1 MTKSWTL
8 DVKEAPDGDKYI
20 EFNDEILAETGWKE
34 GDVIEWI
41 DQGDGSFKMVKQETE
56 MVMVEC
62 VSMFRM
68 RYVVEVPKGKSEWA
82 LDTVTCNEAKE
93 FSQEHIGEDI
103 VSHRVVSKEEA
114 IASAAQLATEMDLM
128 AKMTGKSREEQ
139 QKQLKEAQNNAN
151 RYEKIY
157 NEQNNR
163 FPDFFDESRSRW
175 N

>member
-56 MVMVEC
+56 LVMVEC

-114 IASAAQLATEMDLM
+114 IAICDIDNNYCSEWT
-128 AKMTGKSREEQ
+128 EEQ
-139 QKQLKEAQNNAN
+139 KVNAFFTL
-151 RYEKIY
+151 RKDYE
-157 NEQNNR
+157 
-163 FPDFFDESRSRW
+163 
-175 N
+175 

>member
-56 MVMVEC
+56 LVMVEC

-93 FSQEHIGEDI
+93 FSQEHISEDI
-103 VSHRVVSKEEA
+103 VSHRVISTAEA
-114 IASAAQLATEMDLM
+114 LVQCDLDNSYCSDWPDEKKID
-128 AKMTGKSREEQ
+128 AFFTLRKD
-139 QKQLKEAQNNAN
+139 
-151 RYEKIY
+151 YE
-157 NEQNNR
+157 
-163 FPDFFDESRSRW
+163 
-175 N
+175 